1 MLRSIQIAAFPAAV
15 ALTTLTLGSLFVI
28 PAASADQSGP
38 PPPSQ
43 NDSPRTGNRQQWE
56 ACRKQADAQ
65 QLPHGDARR
74 EFMRSC
80 IKSAQAAPA
89 QPASL

>member
-1 MLRSIQIAAFPAAV
+1 MLRIIRIAAFPAAV
-15 ALTTLTLGSLFVI
+15 ALATLTLGTVLVI
-28 PAASADQSGP
+28 PTASADQSGSP
-38 PPPSQ
+38 PPPQ

-65 QLPHGDARR
+65 QLPRGDARR
-74 EFMRSC
+74 EFMRNC
-80 IKSAQAAPA
+80 IKSAQSAPA